1 MTAATM
7 MSTLVHHG
15 MNYVPLGYSQSSK
28 LLGNL
33 HEVHG
38 GES

>member
-1 MTAATM
+1 M

-15 MNYVPLGYSQSSK
+15 MNYVPLGYSQTFE

-33 HEVHG
+33 DEAHG